1 MAHRFSKP
9 GMPYEDLTKV
19 VKGRGPDWTGGL
31 KIVHPIMNEPYRWRK
46 ASRVFVNS
54 MSDLFHDELP
64 GKEIVKILDVISSL
78 DIMARSLDK
87 PKHTFIAL
95 TKRPTRMEILV
106 NEYYEQMNIKFPL
119 EGICNL
125 WLGISA
131 ENQKWFDVRQPYL
144 ESTKSTVK
152 VLSLEPLLGP
162 IDISRFA
169 SPDRIFP
176 GWVIIGGESGPGAR
190 PCEPEWIRQIV
201 KQCRW
206 ANMPVFVKQMGTHW
220 AKQQGYKGKGNN
232 PIQWPIDLRVREFP
246 HR

>member
-31 KIVHPIMNEPYRWRK
+31 KIVHPIMNDPYRWRK

-54 MSDLFHDELP
+54 MSDLFHENLWDEA
-64 GKEIVKILDVISSL
+64 IFKILDVIHTVGRL
-78 DIMARSLDK
+78 HLAVGK
-87 PKHTFIAL
+87 PEQTFIAL
-95 TKRPTRMEILV
+95 TKRPIRMKMIMDD
-106 NEYYEQMNIKFPL
+106 YYAKNDLKPFFS
-119 EGICNL
+119 GIGNL
-125 WLGISA
+125 WLGVSV
-131 ENQKWFDVRQPYL
+131 ENHKWYGERVPFLVKTPAAI
-144 ESTKSTVK
+144 K

-162 IDISRFA
+162 VDISTFA
-169 SPDRIFP
+169 LVDRTYG
-176 GWVIIGGESGPGAR
+176 GWVIIGGESGPKAR
-190 PCEPEWIRQIV
+190 PCDPEWIRQIV
-201 KQCRW
+201 KQCRR
-206 ANMPVFVKQMGTHW
+206 ANMPVFVKQLGRHW